1 MSMVKLLVADD
12 EQKIC
17 RLLKS
22 FFSERGFDVS
32 VAHDGKAAMAAIREQ
47 HPHLVFLDL
56 HMPGLNGLDVLE
68 EARKVDETIRI
79 IVITAIEDEET
90 IRRAKSLGATDYV
103 IKPFSLEYLKE
114 EVLTK
119 VSTSLYEDL
128 RCANRELKKSLE
140 DMRQITRGI
149 VSAFSM
155 VISKIDPHYT
165 HEHVSRSVEY
175 ATKILLVLRQKGVS
189 FGGTSEEVMLAGI
202 LLHDVGK
209 IFTPKEILFKPG
221 PLSDEEWRIMRR
233 HPVDGAEILEQI
245 SGLKDMAKIV
255 RYHQEAYDGSGYP
268 DGLKGEEI
276 PIGARI
282 ATAVDAFDAMITDR
296 PYRKGM
302 PIEKAIEELRRN
314 RGTQFDPIV
323 VDTIIELYEEG
334 RLKPAQLPEPG
345 HPNNVHGASAPGTNN
360 QPADGANGSPVP
372 GALRRPPQAREFG
385 APSDPS
391 RLSPETPASAA

>member
-1 MSMVKLLVADD
+1 MVKLLVADD

-17 RLLKS
+17 RLLES
-22 FFSERGFDVS
+22 FFAERGYRVLL
-32 VAHDGKAAMAAIREQ
+32 AHDGPSALSCIRQER
-47 HPHLVFLDL
+47 PHLVFLDL
-56 HMPGLNGLDVLE
+56 HMPGLDGLDILKE
-68 EARKVDETIRI
+68 TRAFDETIKI
-79 IVITAIEDEET
+79 IVITAVEDAEVIEQV
-90 IRRAKSLGATDYV
+90 KLLGAADYV
-103 IKPFSLEYLKE
+103 IKPFSLEYLQE
-114 EVLTK
+114 EVLAK

-128 RCANRELKKSLE
+128 RSANQELKRSLE
-140 DMRQITRGI
+140 EMRQVTRGI
-149 VSAFSM
+149 VGAFSL

-175 ATKILLVLRQKGVS
+175 ASKIIARLRQEGMS
-189 FGGTSEEVMLAGI
+189 FDGIPDELLLAGI

-245 SGLKDMAKIV
+245 TGLQEMSKIV
-255 RYHQEAYDGSGYP
+255 RYHQEAYNGSGYP
-268 DGLKGEEI
+268 EGLKGEEI

-314 RGTQFDPIV
+314 RGIQFDPQV
-323 VDTIIELYEEG
+323 VDVIVSLSEEG
-334 RLKPAQLPEPG
+334 TLKPAHLPDSSHSIG
-345 HPNNVHGASAPGTNN
+345 SNGAASARPDGTNHH
-360 QPADGANGSPVP
+360 PRA
-372 GALRRPPQAREFG
+372 
-385 APSDPS
+385 
-391 RLSPETPASAA
+391 